1 MSVILAFDQST
12 TRSGYSVFI
21 DGKYDH
27 SGLVDKHKNKDL
39 QSRFKEM
46 YEGIHEVID
55 AEKPDTVVIEDTQMQ
70 GGNGAT
76 YKILCQL
83 QGAIMGMCYAMDIMF
98 HVIAPSQ
105 WRSALKFR
113 QGPKVKREEL
123 KSQSIEFAKNEF
135 GIDRYEDEMEA
146 CCINAGFHRMRNKEI
161 DDIEI

>member
-1 MSVILAFDQST
+1 MSVILALDQST

-21 DGKYDH
+21 DGEYDH

-55 AEKPDTVVIEDTQMQ
+55 MEKPSLVVIEDTQMQ

-76 YKILCQL
+76 YKVLCQL
-83 QGAIMGMCYAMDIMF
+83 QGAIMGMCYAMDIGF
-98 HVIAPSQ
+98 RVIAPSQ

-146 CCINAGFHRMRNKEI
+146 CCINAGFHRMRDNDI
-161 DDIEI
+161 DIEI